1 MGPVGRSPRTGD
13 SIRLVHA
20 GVTDVGRVRQ
30 TNQDHFG
37 SVTGLHVLADGMGGH
52 RGGEVASAGAVA
64 AALEGFEVH
73 SRQGLAAA
81 VLAANR
87 AVLVRASG
95 DPYLSGMGTT
105 ICALAHVVGD
115 SGDDAL
121 AVANVGDSRVYRF
134 SGGRLEQVSDDHSL
148 VADLMRA
155 GELSPDEA
163 ARHPKRNILTRALGI
178 EADLVVDTWELV
190 PVSGDRYLLCSDG
203 LVNELDDSRI
213 ARILQDK
220 AEPEAAAVELV
231 RSAVDA
237 GGHDNVTVV
246 VVDVVAAPSTPGGAG
261 YRRARA
267 RPERA
272 STLGIQ
278 DGAGTV
284 SVLAWRVGGAALA
297 LALILGSIVGLI
309 GVYARSGWFVGYHDD
324 NVAVFRG
331 RPSGILW
338 FDPTLTEVEGLQLL
352 DLDDADRV
360 LVIDA
365 IEVGSLEDA
374 RRVIEQLKERSQ

>member
-1 MGPVGRSPRTGD
+1 M
-13 SIRLVHA
+13 
-20 GVTDVGRVRQ
+20 
-30 TNQDHFG
+30 
-37 SVTGLHVLADGMGGH
+37 
-52 RGGEVASAGAVA
+52 
-64 AALEGFEVH
+64 
-73 SRQGLAAA
+73 
-81 VLAANR
+81 
-87 AVLVRASG
+87 
-95 DPYLSGMGTT
+95 
-105 ICALAHVVGD
+105 VGD
-115 SGDDAL
+115 GGDDAL

-190 PVSGDRYLLCSDG
+190 PVAGDRYLLCSDG

-213 ARILQDK
+213 ARILRDK

-246 VVDVVAAPSTPGGAG
+246 VIDVATAPSTLHGTG
-261 YRRARA
+261 YKGTRA

-278 DGAGTV
+278 DGTGAV
-284 SVLAWRVGGAALA
+284 SALAWRVGGAALA
-297 LALILGSIVGLI
+297 LAVILSVIVGLI

-338 FDPTLTEVEGLQLL
+338 FDPTLTEVEELPIM
-352 DLDDADRV
+352 DLDDADRA

-374 RRVIEQLKERSQ
+374 RRVVERLIEHSQ